1 MCNSKNGCHYGLRV
15 LFSPRPEYENHLRFW
30 NRRLISNPMD
40 LKTVAGYLDEL
51 LRIPQIGDYPNAWN
65 GLQVENSG
73 GLSKIGAAVDAC
85 EAVVVEAAEAGVD
98 FLLVHHGLFWG
109 GLSPL
114 TGAAYRKTRAI
125 LDADMAVYS
134 AHLPLDAHP
143 LFGNNAL
150 LGEALGL
157 ENGKPFFEDFGGQ
170 IGWKFDAEINREV
183 LRDLVEKAVGSPV
196 HLAPGGPVVSREI
209 GIVTGGAG
217 GEVARA
223 AKEGVD
229 TFITGEGPHW
239 SFAAAEELGVNLF
252 YAGHYATE
260 TFGVKALAA
269 ELSQK
274 FALPW
279 QFIDHPTGL

>member
-1 MCNSKNGCHYGLRV
+1 MEGM
-15 LFSPRPEYENHLRFW
+15 HL
-30 NRRLISNPMD
+30 NE
-40 LKTVAGYLDEL
+40 VVGYLDEL
-51 LRIPQIGDYPNAWN
+51 LGVRVIGDYPNALN
-65 GLQVENSG
+65 GLQVQNSG

-85 EAVVVEAAEAGVD
+85 EAVISEAAEAGVD
-98 FLLVHHGLFWG
+98 LLLVHHGLFWG
-109 GLSPL
+109 GLAPL
-114 TGAAYRKTRAI
+114 TGASYRKTRAI

-143 LFGNNAL
+143 LFGNNVL
-150 LGEALGL
+150 LAGALGL
-157 ENGKPFFEDFGGQ
+157 ENGEPFFTEFGQ
-170 IGWKFDAEINREV
+170 PIGWKFEAEVNREV
-183 LRDLVEKAVGSPV
+183 LSDRIEHAVGGPV
-196 HLAPGGPVVSREI
+196 HLAPGGPVVARKI

-217 GEVARA
+217 GEVAKA

-239 SFAAAEELGVNLF
+239 SFTAAEELGINLF

-260 TFGVKALAA
+260 TLGVKALAA
-269 ELSQK
+269 EVSKK

>member
-1 MCNSKNGCHYGLRV
+1 MRAMHLHEVTVHLDGL
-15 LFSPRPEYENHLRFW
+15 LH
-30 NRRLISNPMD
+30 
-40 LKTVAGYLDEL
+40 
-51 LRIPQIGDYPNAWN
+51 IPGLGDYPNACN

-85 EAVVVEAAEAGVD
+85 EGVIAEAAAAGVD
-98 FLLVHHGLFWG
+98 LLLVHHGLFWG

-114 TGAAYRKTRAI
+114 TGAAYRKTRMI
-125 LDADMAVYS
+125 LEADMAVYS

-143 LFGNNAL
+143 RLGNNAL
-150 LGEALGL
+150 LAEALGF
-157 ENGKPFFEDFGGQ
+157 ENGEPFFQEFGQ
-170 IGWKFDAEINREV
+170 PIGWKFEAEINREV
-183 LRDLVEKAVGSPV
+183 LRDLLEKAVGGPV
-196 HLAPGGPVVSREI
+196 HLAPGGPVLSRRI

-223 AKEGVD
+223 MKEGVD

-239 SFAAAEELGVNLF
+239 SFTAAEELGINLF

-260 TFGVKALAA
+260 TFGVRALAA
-269 ELSQK
+269 EVSRK

>member
-1 MCNSKNGCHYGLRV
+1 M
-15 LFSPRPEYENHLRFW
+15 HL
-30 NRRLISNPMD
+30 NEA
-40 LKTVAGYLDEL
+40 AGYLDEL
-51 LRIPQIGDYPNAWN
+51 LRIPQMGDYPNACN

-85 EAVVVEAAEAGVD
+85 EAVIGEAAAAGVD
-98 FLLVHHGLFWG
+98 LLLVHHGLFWG

-114 TGAAYRKTRAI
+114 TGAAYRKTRML
-125 LDADMAVYS
+125 LDADIAVYS

-143 LFGNNAL
+143 RLGNNSL
-150 LGEALGL
+150 LAGALGL
-157 ENGKPFFEDFGGQ
+157 EDGEPFFQEFGTP
-170 IGWKFDAEINREV
+170 IGWKFEVEISREV
-183 LRDLVEKAVGSPV
+183 LRDLLEKAVGGPV
-196 HLAPGGPVVSREI
+196 HLAPGGPVLSRRI

-217 GEVARA
+217 GEIARA

-239 SFAAAEELGVNLF
+239 SFTAAEELGINLF

-269 ELSQK
+269 ELSKK
-274 FALPW
+274 FGLPW